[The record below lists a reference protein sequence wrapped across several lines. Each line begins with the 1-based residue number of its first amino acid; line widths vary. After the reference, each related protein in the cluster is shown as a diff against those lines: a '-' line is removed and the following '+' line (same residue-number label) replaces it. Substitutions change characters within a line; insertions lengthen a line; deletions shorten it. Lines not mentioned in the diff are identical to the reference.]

1 MKHKMPLSLQ
11 KNQNNNNNNN
21 NKKTKTHS
29 KDYYL
34 CLKHFRMHAVDK
46 VYCKHQSVSLKI

>member
-1 MKHKMPLSLQ
+1 MPLSLQ
-11 KNQNNNNNNN
+11 KNQNNNNNN